1 MFWKR
6 SVNYKQETI
15 KSPTILTDMGLFY
28 YLVVKDCNSYLDF
41 YYRLLKYSFFIAFI
55 LLLASCKDN
64 NQQLDDNQPL
74 SEQVQKLIGTARD
87 STNLSLDERVVYLQ
101 NAEKTSNQIPSDT
114 IRLDHLSRISLAYKK
129 IGDSS
134 GFRTMNL
141 KVRKLSKD
149 SKMYKTLGESHWDM
163 ASFFRNYGVLDSAY
177 FHFRSAYRS
186 FEKLPDDSMSLSL
199 RGRMLYSMGDIQ
211 DSYKDYLGAELN
223 ITRAL
228 RIFDELEDPLRIYNC
243 YNILGIVAGGMGD
256 RKKAVEY
263 FEKAKAQLNYL
274 EPNQKSRLTWQ
285 NQNNVSSQFLKLKDY
300 RKAKSAYQSL
310 VDDNTLKN
318 INPELYSQALASYA
332 YSVFKDENNTVKAAG
347 YLDTA
352 MQINDSIGQVYNQS
366 RVKQFYAELLMSQGD
381 TAQAIQYARE
391 SRDIAH
397 ETSNNYRSLEV
408 LRLLT
413 QWDTENAVAYS
424 NSYYDLNETI
434 QEEER
439 AKRDKFAR
447 IRLETDEVI
456 EENRFLTRQRQLWIA
471 AAMGLILVGIATMII
486 VTQRVHNNRLKFKQ
500 KQQESNQEI
509 YNLMLSQQGKLKEGK
524 QLEQKRISEEL
535 HDGVLGEMLG
545 IRLMLSGLNEKEDP
559 SAIEQ
564 RATFIEKLRN
574 VEEEIRTISH
584 ELNNASYQK
593 FYNFIVSLEGLIKN
607 IEKSSGIACNF
618 KYSSK
623 VDWDSLQGDTKIN
636 IYRIVQESMQNCVKH
651 AQCSQIDVAMR
662 VDDDMLELS
671 IADNGIGFDT
681 NRGKRGIGLRNVT
694 SRVKKLKG
702 TLKVE
707 STKGKGTNVQVYI
720 PSSPIIFSDAE
731 ASRTTKRTM
740 NV

>member
-1 MFWKR
+1 
-6 SVNYKQETI
+6 
-15 KSPTILTDMGLFY
+15 MGLFY
-28 YLVVKDCNSYLDF
+28 YLVVKDCNIYLDF
-41 YYRLLKYSFFIAFI
+41 YYTLVKYSYFI
-55 LLLASCKDN
+55 LLFLLFASCKDTTVSDEEGN
-64 NQQLDDNQPL
+64 TPESLQ
-74 SEQVQKLIGTARD
+74 IGNWIDIARD
-87 STNLSLDERVVYLQ
+87 SVGLSQSERKSFLRKAKNLANEMD
-101 NAEKTSNQIPSDT
+101 NDT
-114 IRLDHLSRISLAYKK
+114 LRIDHLSRISLAYKN
-129 IGDSS
+129 INDSIT
-134 GFRTMNL
+134 FRSLNRE
-141 KVRKLSKD
+141 VQKLSSEFKL
-149 SKMYKTLGESHWDM
+149 YKILGESHWDL
-163 ASFFRNYGVLDSAY
+163 ASLFRNNGVLDSSY
-177 FHFRSAYRS
+177 YHFRSAYRS
-186 FEKLPDDSMSLSL
+186 FDKMPEDDSSLLL
-199 RGRMLYSMGDIQ
+199 RGKMLYSMGNIQ
-211 DSYKDYLGAELN
+211 DSYGDYLGAEIS
-223 ITRAL
+223 ITQAL
-228 RIFDELEDPLRIYNC
+228 RIFDDLDDKLRIYNC
-243 YNILGIVAGGMGD
+243 YNILAIITNGLGNNKKSLEYYQRARGILD
-256 RKKAVEY
+256 R
-263 FEKAKAQLNYL
+263 L
-274 EPNQKSRLTWQ
+274 ETDEVSKLIWQ
-285 NQNNVSSQFLKLKDY
+285 NQNNVSNALLRMKDY
-300 RKAKSAYQSL
+300 KAARVAYQQLLS
-310 VDDNTLKN
+310 DNDLKK
-318 INPELYSQALASYA
+318 IDSELYSLALTGYA
-332 YSVFKDENNTVKAAG
+332 YSIYKDGDDSDQAEE

-352 MQINDSIGQVYNQS
+352 MHINDSIGEVYNQS
-366 RVKQFYAELLMSQGD
+366 RAKQFYAELKVSQGD
-381 TAQAIQYARE
+381 TTQAIQYAQE
-391 SRDIAH
+391 SRDIAQ
-397 ETSNNYRSLEV
+397 ETSNNDRSLEV

-413 QWDTENAVAYS
+413 QWDMENAVAYS
-424 NSYYDLNETI
+424 NAYYDLNETI

-456 EENRFLTRQRQLWIA
+456 EENKFLTRQRQLWIA

-564 RATFIEKLRN
+564 RATFIEKLRS

-651 AQCSQIDVAMR
+651 AQCSQIDVVLR

-702 TLKVE
+702 TLRLE
-707 STKGKGTNVQVYI
+707 SAKGKGTTVLVFI
-720 PSSPIIFSDAE
+720 PSGPIIFSDTE
-731 ASRTTKRTM
+731 ATETTKRTM